1 LPRGATARL
10 FAAVD
15 PPAAVREQLAAW
27 AREVS
32 AVLRG
37 QAGSGGGSTALAG
50 EPGRPQDAKLRLL
63 APETMH
69 VTLCFLGARP
79 VAELDTLAAALE
91 QCEVPC
97 AGELS
102 LGAPLWLPRR
112 NPRSLALELGDS
124 DGWLERLQHAIVE
137 AFARAIAWEPDRR
150 RFRAHVTVA
159 RIGRGKPSRAAKAAS
174 GASGERGSRH
184 SEGRRRRGPPP
195 EPDARGPY
203 LPPTPQ
209 LSFSP
214 GAVVLYR
221 SWLDPQGASYE
232 ALATRELTESSDSSS
247 PSSSAD
253 EEGEDGAGVP

>member
-1 LPRGATARL
+1 MARGVTARL

-32 AVLRG
+32 GAKRG
-37 QAGSGGGSTALAG
+37 QAAGPGGGSGAHAG
-50 EPGRPQDAKLRLL
+50 RAGHTQDAKLRLL

-79 VAELDTLAAALE
+79 VAEIDALAAALE
-91 QCEVPC
+91 QCEIPQ

-102 LGAPLWLPRR
+102 LGAPLWLPPR
-112 NPRSLALELGDS
+112 NPRSLALEIGDGEG
-124 DGWLERLQHAIVE
+124 DGEGWLERLQRAIVE

-159 RIGRGKPSRAAKAAS
+159 RIGRGKPSRW
-174 GASGERGSRH
+174 SRAGR
-184 SEGRRRRGPPP
+184 SAGRRRAGARNGGG
-195 EPDARGPY
+195 EEVDARGPF

-209 LSFSP
+209 LSFTP

-221 SWLDPQGASYE
+221 SWLDRQGASYE
-232 ALATRELTESSDSSS
+232 ALASRELSD
-247 PSSSAD
+247 
-253 EEGEDGAGVP
+253 

>member
-1 LPRGATARL
+1 MARGATARL
-10 FAAVD
+10 FVAVD

-32 AVLRG
+32 AALRA
-37 QAGSGGGSTALAG
+37 QAGPA
-50 EPGRPQDAKLRLL
+50 QDAKLRLL

-79 VAELDTLAAALE
+79 VAEIDALVTALE
-91 QCEVPC
+91 QCEVPQ

-102 LGAPLWLPRR
+102 LGAPLWLPPR
-112 NPRSLALELGDS
+112 NPRSLALEIGDG
-124 DGWLERLQHAIVE
+124 DGWLERLQRSIIE

-159 RIGRGKPSRAAKAAS
+159 RIGRGKPSRSIRSSRA
-174 GASGERGSRH
+174 GSP
-184 SEGRRRRGPPP
+184 SGRRSAADKGGG
-195 EPDARGPY
+195 EETEARGPF

-209 LSFSP
+209 LSFTP

-221 SWLDPQGASYE
+221 SWLEPQGASYE
-232 ALATRELTESSDSSS
+232 ALATREL
-247 PSSSAD
+247 
-253 EEGEDGAGVP
+253 AG

>member
-1 LPRGATARL
+1 MSRGVTARL

-15 PPAAVREQLAAW
+15 PPPAVREQLAAW

-32 AVLRG
+32 GAMRA
-37 QAGSGGGSTALAG
+37 QAAPA
-50 EPGRPQDAKLRLL
+50 QDAKLRLL

-79 VAELDTLAAALE
+79 VAEIDALAAALE
-91 QCEVPC
+91 QCEVPR

-102 LGAPLWLPRR
+102 LGAPLWLPPR
-112 NPRSLALELGDS
+112 NPRSLALEIGDGDG
-124 DGWLERLQHAIVE
+124 DGWLERLQRAIVE

-159 RIGRGKPSRAAKAAS
+159 RIGRGKPSRSS
-174 GASGERGSRH
+174 GPSRAGGPG
-184 SEGRRRRGPPP
+184 GRRSTARKGGV
-195 EPDARGPY
+195 EEAEARGPF

-221 SWLDPQGASYE
+221 SWLQPQGASYE
-232 ALATRELTESSDSSS
+232 ALATREL
-247 PSSSAD
+247 
-253 EEGEDGAGVP
+253 AG